1 MISGK
6 WRELMRDVLEGLRSQ
21 PGRTSLSFLG
31 VGIGVLALTILLTV
45 LDGLRQKSQLL
56 LEEFGAHVFSVAPA
70 TGPDQPQGAVLTER
84 ELGLLG
90 ANLPACRFSRARRFS
105 EQLGAPSVSVAVW
118 AVDEMMPVVRRW
130 KMVRGRFFD
139 REDCRRS
146 VRYAVISRA
155 MSRRQ
160 GLDVGRTVTVRKTPF
175 EIIGVVDSGGRLE
188 GADAADLAGSG
199 EYVVF
204 VPCTVARQWEAS
216 PVFKY
221 DTVFVQVPAGQSLE
235 RHVEIARRVL
245 SSRQQGASGYAWM
258 TPDVLL
264 AGIRKWQKTIAFTAG
279 SVALL
284 CLVLGGTTMMSLL
297 VANVRDR
304 MTEIGLRRALGAMP
318 ADVAALFV
326 MEGCLIT
333 GSAALVAST
342 LAHLLLWLFR
352 PLLPVPVH
360 LTVWTWFVPVVVSLG
375 MGVLFSHG
383 PARMAARIQPA
394 DALRAE

>member
-1 MISGK
+1 
-6 WRELMRDVLEGLRSQ
+6 
-21 PGRTSLSFLG
+21 
-31 VGIGVLALTILLTV
+31 
-45 LDGLRQKSQLL
+45 
-56 LEEFGAHVFSVAPA
+56 
-70 TGPDQPQGAVLTER
+70 
-84 ELGLLG
+84 
-90 ANLPACRFSRARRFS
+90 
-105 EQLGAPSVSVAVW
+105 
-118 AVDEMMPVVRRW
+118 
-130 KMVRGRFFD
+130 
-139 REDCRRS
+139 
-146 VRYAVISRA
+146 
-155 MSRRQ
+155 
-160 GLDVGRTVTVRKTPF
+160 
-175 EIIGVVDSGGRLE
+175 
-188 GADAADLAGSG
+188 
-199 EYVVF
+199 
-204 VPCTVARQWEAS
+204 
-216 PVFKY
+216 
-221 DTVFVQVPAGQSLE
+221 
-235 RHVEIARRVL
+235 
-245 SSRQQGASGYAWM
+245 
-258 TPDVLL
+258 
-264 AGIRKWQKTIAFTAG
+264 
-279 SVALL
+279 VALL

>member
-1 MISGK
+1 
-6 WRELMRDVLEGLRSQ
+6 MRDVLEGLRSQ

-45 LDGLRQKSQLL
+45 LDGLRQKSHLL
-56 LEEFGAHVFSVAPA
+56 LEEFGAHVFSIAPA
-70 TGPDQPQGAVLTER
+70 AGSDQPQGATLTDR
-84 ELGLLG
+84 EIGLLS
-90 ANLPACRFSRARRFS
+90 ASLPACRLSGARRFPES
-105 EQLGAPSVSVAVW
+105 LGVPSIGVAVW
-118 AVDEMMPVVRRW
+118 ATDEMMPVVRQW

-139 REDCRRS
+139 REDCRRNM
-146 VRYAVISRA
+146 RYAVISRA
-155 MSRRQ
+155 MGRLQ
-160 GLDVGRTVTVRKTPF
+160 GLDVGRTVAIRQASF
-175 EIIGVVDSGGRLE
+175 EIIGVVDSGGRAE
-188 GADAADLAGSG
+188 GADAVDRAGTG

-204 VPCTVARQWEAS
+204 VPCTVARQWEVS

-221 DTVFVQVPAGQSLE
+221 DTVFVQVPSGQSLE

-245 SSRQQGASGYAWM
+245 SSRQQGSSGYAWM

-304 MTEIGLRRALGAMP
+304 MAEIGLRRALGAMP

-333 GSAALVAST
+333 GSAALLAST

-360 LTVWTWFVPVVVSLG
+360 LTVWTWFIPVVVSLG